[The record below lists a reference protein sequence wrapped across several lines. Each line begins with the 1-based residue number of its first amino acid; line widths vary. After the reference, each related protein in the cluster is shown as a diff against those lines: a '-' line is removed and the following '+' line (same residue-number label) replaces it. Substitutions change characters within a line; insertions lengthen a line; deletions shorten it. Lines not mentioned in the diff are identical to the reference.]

1 MPDLLAEW
9 SAKRLKENGA
19 DAVKFMLY
27 YDVDEDESI
36 NSRKQAFVERIGDE
50 CVAEDMP
57 FFLELMSYDANI
69 DDNKSR
75 EYAKVKAHKVNDMIK
90 EFAKP
95 RYNVDEATNGVP
107 YIYLSAGVP
116 AKVFQ
121 DTLVLAHEAGS
132 TFNGVLCGR
141 ATWRHSIEPFAQEGE
156 EKAIEWCDTVGKQN
170 IESLNEVLKE
180 TATSWESKTVG
191 RV

>member
-1 MPDLLAEW
+1 
-9 SAKRLKENGA
+9 
-19 DAVKFMLY
+19 MLY
-27 YDVDEDESI
+27 YDVDEDDSI

-95 RYNVDEATNGVP
+95 RYNVDVLKVEVPIIMDFVEGYGDGEPVFTREEAKKLFKEQDEATNRVDRLP
-107 YIYLSAGVP
+107 RLQSRRLYLINVLKLRFYLTFFFSFQIQYFNRDSILHP
-116 AKVFQ
+116 KVS
-121 DTLVLAHEAGS
+121 AHEDARKRS
-132 TFNGVLCGR
+132 QQACKR
-141 ATWRHSIEPFAQEGE
+141 RRH
-156 EKAIEWCDTVGKQN
+156 
-170 IESLNEVLKE
+170 
-180 TATSWESKTVG
+180 
-191 RV
+191 R

>member
-1 MPDLLAEW
+1 
-9 SAKRLKENGA
+9 
-19 DAVKFMLY
+19 
-27 YDVDEDESI
+27 
-36 NSRKQAFVERIGDE
+36 
-50 CVAEDMP
+50 
-57 FFLELMSYDANI
+57 MSYDSNI

-75 EYAKVKAHKVNDMIK
+75 EYAKIKAHKVNDMIK

-95 RYNVDEATNGVP
+95 RYNVDVLKVEVPIIMDFVEGYGDGEPVYTKEEAKRLFKEQDEATNGVP

-156 EKAIEWCDTVGKQN
+156 EKAVEWCDTVGKQN

-180 TATSWESKTVG
+180 TATSWESKTVS